1 MPEVALKDEV
11 SSVAC
16 EDGAIGTV
24 CAVDTGRT
32 KAYPDKVEF

>member
-1 MPEVALKDEV
+1 MPGVALKDEV

-24 CAVDTGRT
+24 CAVDTWCT
-32 KAYPDKVEF
+32 EFYPNKMEF